1 MGTNIYIQS
10 DFVEPYDKY
19 LHDPMGTIRWKRLSR
34 GGRNRREIFKLIEEY
49 RGSTLPFRNN
59 VAPNGTVQELYD
71 RYEPRE
77 VDGKWNGTWD
87 KTGICSPFSELVIYR
102 DEMAH
107 RGEGKEVLDVEDAI
121 EECPDAYASVF
132 LRNNQ
137 KYAISRRNLYIGNRA
152 YKFTYISLTDS
163 WRSNCGH
170 VVITYDGSVEYHEYD
185 HIPFTRKLGTEI
197 KSPIFAFDY
206 VEIPVACSQYPD
218 GVPEIFYVDFNE
230 AAGIPEEVIMRDYD
244 EPERRGELVPF
255 SEIISFE
262 EIASLAEK
270 TLKSER

>member
-10 DFVEPYDKY
+10 DFIEPYDKY
-19 LHDPMGTIRWKRLSR
+19 LHDPMGKIRWKRLSR
-34 GGRNRREIFKLIEEY
+34 GGRNRREIFELLKQHV
-49 RGSTLPFRNN
+49 GSTKAFGTK
-59 VAPNGTVQELYD
+59 VAPNGTVKELYD

-87 KTGICSPFSELVIYR
+87 KTGICSSFSELVVYR

-107 RGEGKEVLDVEDAI
+107 RGEGKEVIDVEDAI
-121 EECPDAYASVF
+121 EECPDAYASVL

-137 KYAISRRNLYIGNRA
+137 NYSISRRNLYIGNKV
-152 YKFTYISLTDS
+152 YKLTYISLTDS

-170 VVITYDGSVEYHEYD
+170 VVITYDGSIEYKKSD
-185 HIPFTRKLGTEI
+185 HIPFTRKYGIEI

-206 VEIPVACSQYPD
+206 VEIPVASSQYHD
-218 GVPEIFYVDFNE
+218 GSPENFYVDFNE
-230 AAGIPEEVIMRDYD
+230 AAGIPEEVVVRDFND
-244 EPERRGELVPF
+244 NRRGDLIPF
-255 SEIISFE
+255 SEIISNE
-262 EIASLAEK
+262 EIAILSEK